1 MNRDLQRFLKPHNQD
16 FQTAL
21 AEVKIGKKTSH
32 WMWYIFPQLKE
43 LGFSETAKYYGIE
56 SLEEA
61 TEFLHHPQLGQNLVA
76 ITSELLKLDSKNATS
91 VFGNPDDMKL
101 RSSMTL
107 FSLVSPENQIF
118 QQVLDKFFDGKKDD
132 QTVKLLKLK

>member
-1 MNRDLQRFLKPHNQD
+1 
-16 FQTAL
+16 
-21 AEVKIGKKTSH
+21 
-32 WMWYIFPQLKE
+32 MWYIFPQIKE

-61 TEFLHHPQLGQNLVA
+61 TEFLQHPQLGQNLVT
-76 ITSELLKLDSKNATS
+76 ITLELLKLGSNNATS
-91 VFGNPDDMKL
+91 IFGTPDDMKL

-107 FSLVSPENQIF
+107 FSLVSPANPIF

-132 QTVKLLKLK
+132 QTIELLKLK

>member
-1 MNRDLQRFLKPHNQD
+1 MDRDLQRFIKPHNQD

-21 AEVKIGKKTSH
+21 GEIKGGKKTSH
-32 WMWYIFPQLKE
+32 WMWYIFPQIKE

-61 TEFLHHPQLGQNLVA
+61 TEFLQHPQLGQNLVT
-76 ITSELLKLDSKNATS
+76 ITSELLKLGSNNATS
-91 VFGNPDDMKL
+91 IFGTPDDMKL

-107 FSLVSPENQIF
+107 FSLVSPANPIF
-118 QQVLDKFFDGKKDD
+118 QQVLDKFFDGKKDE
-132 QTVKLLKLK
+132 QTIELLKLK

>member
-1 MNRDLQRFLKPHNQD
+1 MNRDLLRFIKPHNQD

-21 AEVKIGKKTSH
+21 EEIKGGKKTSH
-32 WMWYIFPQLKE
+32 WMWYIFPQIKE
-43 LGFSETAKYYGIE
+43 LGLSETAKYYGIE

-61 TEFLHHPQLGQNLVA
+61 TEFLQHPQLGQNLVT
-76 ITSELLKLDSKNATS
+76 ITSELLKLDSNNATS
-91 VFGNPDDMKL
+91 IFGTPDDMKL

-107 FSLVSPENQIF
+107 FSLVSPANPIF

-132 QTVKLLKLK
+132 QTIELLKLK

>member
-1 MNRDLQRFLKPHNQD
+1 MNRDLQRFIKPHNQD

-21 AEVKIGKKTSH
+21 GEIKGGKKTSH
-32 WMWYIFPQLKE
+32 WMWYIFPQIKE

-61 TEFLHHPQLGQNLVA
+61 TEFLQHPQLGQNLVT
-76 ITSELLKLDSKNATS
+76 ITSELLKLGSKNATS
-91 VFGNPDDMKL
+91 IFGTPDDMKL

-107 FSLVSPENQIF
+107 FSLVSPANPIF

-132 QTVKLLKLK
+132 QTIELLKLK